1 MATRL
6 TSSRL
11 RQIIQEER
19 ARLAPRR
26 RTLREGKFSYSTKA
40 SLLMDALDLLQEA
53 QAHERGSDIGE
64 DPDLNSIV
72 ESLEGLLEAVQA
84 MASEEDVVSDP
95 FVAPRVPRSM
105 RH

>member
-26 RTLREGKFSYSTKA
+26 RTLREGKFSYSSKL
-40 SLLMDALDLLQEA
+40 SLILDAIDLLKEA
-53 QAHERGSDIGE
+53 QVMEQHSDIGE
-64 DPDLNSIV
+64 DYDLDNLV
-72 ESLEGLLEAVQA
+72 EALEGYAEAVQA
-84 MASEEDVVSDP
+84 MASEEDVVVDP
-95 FVAPRVPRSM
+95 FVAPRTPRSM

>member
-26 RTLREGKFSYSTKA
+26 RTLREGKFSYSSKL
-40 SLLMDALDLLQEA
+40 SLILDAIDLLKEA
-53 QAHERGSDIGE
+53 QVMEQHSDIGE
-64 DPDLNSIV
+64 DYDLDNLV
-72 ESLEGLLEAVQA
+72 EALEGYAEAVKV
-84 MASEEDVVSDP
+84 MADQEDAP
-95 FVAPRVPRSM
+95 VAYPTSKPLPRSM